1 MYRLFSNGDR
11 AQDLIDWATRV
22 EALGIAIEGL
32 DSDDYQNV
40 IPVLGQIVH
49 DYGSALRSILDLE
62 YSNIYKAIGKC
73 DDPDVIDIE
82 QSYKRARIVNV
93 NSSKPSMRTEEIQEV
108 LEKIEAFKKK
118 VSPVFE
124 IESELKKAAGRR
136 VA

>member
-1 MYRLFSNGDR
+1 MYRFFSNTDN
-11 AQDLIDWATRV
+11 AQTLIDWASRV

-32 DSDDYQNV
+32 DSEDYQNI

-49 DYGSALRSILDLE
+49 DYGYALKSMLE
-62 YSNIYKAIGKC
+62 LQYSNIHKAIGKC
-73 DDPDVIDIE
+73 DDLDVIDIE
-82 QSYKRARIVNV
+82 QSYERARIVNV
-93 NSSKPSMRTEEIQEV
+93 NAPDPSMRTEEIQEV
-108 LEKIEAFKKK
+108 LEKIEAFKKR